1 MKATEIKGI
10 NRVSQMKKGF
20 IFSLLL
26 AFVTVAQASPYQTL
40 RMKTGEQQALT
51 TEYSVKRSAIGNPAI
66 ASLKVLNSKQFLL
79 TAKQIGSTQLLLWQ
93 GGGEPTTFKIDV
105 VPDMASSSTLGIAVD
120 AVGDKIVLQGKTQS
134 LSQHDQLIMSAG
146 QNVVDNTVQE
156 GAVQVQTDIRI
167 IEYSR
172 SQLKQ
177 IGSALAY
184 AGGDTALA
192 MGSASLIPSISG
204 ISDIISLM
212 SGLATTGNTSS
223 ILIGH
228 AGKNFS
234 AAVNA
239 LQQNG
244 YAYTLAE
251 PSLVSMSGQTA
262 SFLAG
267 GEFPYPVANNE
278 GQVQIEFKEFGVRLR
293 LTPTILS
300 ENSIMLKVAPEV
312 SDLDFSSG
320 VKASGVSV
328 PALRVRRTDTTIQ
341 LAPGESFIISG
352 LVTRNTYNNADKIPG
367 LGDIPILGA
376 LFRSTRF
383 KQDDKELVMVVTP
396 HLVKPMARNT
406 VLKELPGEIYQDY
419 TPSFTTMLFGDPQ
432 KGSKTSKSQSSPET
446 GVGFSN

>member
-1 MKATEIKGI
+1 
-10 NRVSQMKKGF
+10 MKKGF

-26 AFVTVAQASPYQTL
+26 ALVTVAQASPYKTL
-40 RMKTGEQQALT
+40 RMTTGEQQALT
-51 TEYSVKRSAIGNPAI
+51 TQHSVKRSAIGNPTI

-93 GGGEPTTFKIDV
+93 GSGEPTTFKIDV

-146 QNVVDNTVQE
+146 ANVVDNTVQQ
-156 GAVQVQTDIRI
+156 GAIQVQTDIRI

-204 ISDIISLM
+204 ISDIVSLM
-212 SGLATTGNTSS
+212 SGLATTGNSSS

-251 PSLVSMSGQTA
+251 PSLVSLSGQTA

-267 GEFPYPVANNE
+267 GEFPYPVASND
-278 GQVQIEFKEFGVRLR
+278 GQVQVEFKEFGVRLR

-312 SDLDFSSG
+312 SDLDFSGGVQSG
-320 VKASGVSV
+320 GVSV

-383 KQDDKELVMVVTP
+383 EQDDKELVMVVTP

-406 VLKELPGEIYQDY
+406 VLKELPGEIYQNY

-432 KGSKTSKSQSSPET
+432 KGSKTSKSQPSPAA

>member
-1 MKATEIKGI
+1 
-10 NRVSQMKKGF
+10 MKKGF
-20 IFSLLL
+20 LFSLLL
-26 AFVTVAQASPYQTL
+26 ALVTVAQASPYKTL
-40 RMKTGEQQALT
+40 RMTIGEQQALT
-51 TEYSVKRSAIGNPAI
+51 TQHSVKRSAMGNPEV
-66 ASLKVLNSKQFLL
+66 ASLKVINSTQFLL

-93 GGGEPTTFKIDV
+93 GNSEPTTFKIDV
-105 VPDMASSSTLGIAVD
+105 VPDIAGSTTAGIAID
-120 AVGDKIVLQGKTQS
+120 AAGNNIVLQGKTQS
-134 LSQHDQLIMSAG
+134 LIQHDQLIAAAG
-146 QNVVDNTVQE
+146 ENAVDNTVQE
-156 GAVQVQTDIRI
+156 GGIQVQTDIRI

-177 IGSALAY
+177 IGTALAY
-184 AGGDTALA
+184 TGGDTSIAT
-192 MGSASLIPSISG
+192 GSASLLPILSG
-204 ISDIISLM
+204 NPVGQLLGSVVSGSD
-212 SGLATTGNTSS
+212 TSS
-223 ILIGH
+223 ILVGH
-228 AGKNFS
+228 ATGSFK

-251 PSLVSMSGQTA
+251 PSLVSLSGQTA

-267 GEFPYPVANNE
+267 GEFPYPVSSRE

-293 LTPTILS
+293 LTPTVLS

-312 SDLDFSSG
+312 SDLDFTSG
-320 VKASGVSV
+320 VQASGVSV
-328 PALRVRRTDTTIQ
+328 PSLRVRRTDTTIQ

-352 LVTRNTYNNADKIPG
+352 LVTRNTFNNADRVPG

-383 KQDDKELVMVVTP
+383 EQDDKELVMIVTP
-396 HLVKPMARNT
+396 HLVKPIAKNT

-419 TPSFTTMLFGDPQ
+419 APSFTTMLFGDSQ
-432 KGSKTSKSQSSPET
+432 KGNGTTKSTKSSA